1 MTTTVNDAERYAYV
15 GRADCGCI
23 RAAIVDDPDTRRLT
37 ARETAR
43 WIRDGLA
50 VERLTVDAVRATR
63 LTRPDCQTHR
73 QPERQGS
80 LM

>member
-1 MTTTVNDAERYAYV
+1 MTTTTQEHAYV
-15 GRADCGCI
+15 GRAQCGCV
-23 RAAIVDDPDTRRLT
+23 RAVIVDDPDTRRLT

-50 VERLTVDAVRATR
+50 VERLTVEAVRAVR
-63 LTRPDCQTHR
+63 LTRPDCATHR